1 MTRNARTI
9 TLILLA
15 SSLCAATV
23 APAALTVE
31 DAVKMAL
38 TRNSQI
44 IGAEASVLDAR
55 GGLYQ
60 SYSGMMPR
68 ITAEWSRSVSVRTQL
83 RGTQAFSGV
92 IFPTDRQ
99 DFEGYT
105 NSPTLSGSWTFLDLS
120 ALSGVSSARS
130 GLEAA
135 KLSRKSARQEV
146 ALDARRKFYEVVKS
160 IHLARVSSQALRLSR
175 DDERRVRALFNVG
188 SVSRSDV
195 LKAQVRTAQSE
206 LDSLGR
212 HNGINIARITL
223 ATAVGIDESSLG
235 EVDTVLTAQAKTY
248 DEAQI
253 LAEAQSSRPDLKAA
267 EAEWDAARASLRSAN
282 FLRLPSLYASGS
294 ATRRPVSKS
303 KTTLYESSGVPLQPP
318 QEATTRSDADGVYN
332 AQIGLTWNLFTG
344 MANEAAIASSRS
356 RLMRAQNNYDVLR
369 RNLASEVGQ
378 TLRTYREVLEAYKV
392 TQRAIESAAEN
403 LKLTQQKYNVG
414 SSTILELI
422 DAQVQLQRAQSDGVS
437 ALAGMRVAEAAV
449 EKVRGSG
456 D

>member
-1 MTRNARTI
+1 MTRSARTI
-9 TLILLA
+9 TLILAA
-15 SSLCAATV
+15 SSLCVATV
-23 APAALTVE
+23 ASAALTVE

-38 TRNSQI
+38 AKSSQL

-55 GGLYQ
+55 GGLYS
-60 SYSGMMPR
+60 SYSGILPR
-68 ITAEWSRSVSVRTQL
+68 VSADYVRSGSLDTRSRGVRVFGVPIPVPAQDAEQYST
-83 RGTQAFSGV
+83 T
-92 IFPTDRQ
+92 
-99 DFEGYT
+99 
-105 NSPTLSGSWTFLDLS
+105 PTLSGSWSVLNLS
-120 ALSGVSSARS
+120 SLSGWSSARN
-130 GLEAA
+130 GLRAA
-135 KLSRKSARQEV
+135 ELGRKATRQEV

-160 IHLARVSSQALRLSR
+160 FHLARVSSQALRLSR

-212 HNGINIARITL
+212 HNGINITRITL
-223 ATAVGIDESSLG
+223 ATALGIEESTLG
-235 EVDTVLTAQAKTY
+235 EVDTVLTAETRAY

-253 LAEAQSSRPDLKAA
+253 LAEAESSRPDLKASK
-267 EAEWDAARASLRSAN
+267 AEWDAARASLRSAN
-282 FLRLPSLYASGS
+282 FARLPYLWVSGS
-294 ATRRPVSKS
+294 ADLNPKSSS
-303 KTTLYESSGVPLQPP
+303 KTTILGQPP
-318 QEATTRSDADGVYN
+318 QVSSGQFEQDASYRG
-332 AQIGLTWNLFTG
+332 QIGLTWNLFTG
-344 MANEAAIASSRS
+344 MANEAAIAGSRA
-356 RLMRAQNNYDVLR
+356 RLMRAQDNYNVLH

-378 TLRTYREVLEAYKV
+378 TLRTYREMVEAHKV
-392 TQRAIESAAEN
+392 TQRATESAAEN